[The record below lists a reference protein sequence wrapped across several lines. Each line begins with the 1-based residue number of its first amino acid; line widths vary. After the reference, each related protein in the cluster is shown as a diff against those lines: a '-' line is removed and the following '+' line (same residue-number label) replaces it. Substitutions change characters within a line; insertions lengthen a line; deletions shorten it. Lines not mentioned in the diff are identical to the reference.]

1 MYLAQLELQGFK
13 SFANKTK
20 VKFDSGITAIVG
32 PNGCGK
38 SNIVDALR
46 WVLGEQR
53 PTLLRSAAMTNVIFN
68 GTAAK
73 KALGMAEVSLTI
85 INNRGVLPTEFTDI
99 TMTRRLY
106 RSGES
111 EYLLNNKP
119 CRLRDINDLFMDTG
133 MGPNAYSVIELKMV
147 DDILNDKNNDRR
159 RLFEEAAGITKFK
172 ERKKQ
177 TLKKLSDTRTD
188 LQRMEDI
195 LVEVRKKTRSLQTQ
209 ASRAERA
216 RKYQEELEFLDKA
229 VSRQEYQNVRN
240 ELNPLLER
248 IASVSSTKEELQN
261 RLEMLER
268 NEEEA
273 HEALIEKERAQNEV
287 RRKVERIS
295 SGIREIQTNMRVAEE
310 KIKTEES
317 VIQRYEQDIYQ
328 AENEIRDLRKNLK
341 SNEGELQRAE
351 TELEQVRGEHE
362 AAGTSLED
370 SRRQVGQVRRE
381 LDEAAGQHSE
391 ARRRISE
398 LQNLQVRLES
408 RVENAEEQKERLV
421 KQLGESRE
429 KAASFVEEKEA
440 MEARHDLLLRE
451 YEEAEKQLEQAR
463 TEREQLLNRINQ
475 YKDEIRGLQ
484 SRHDAYRS
492 EYQLLKGLAESS
504 DAHPAGVQYLREHRS
519 DFTML
524 ELVSDVFSSDETR
537 AAAVEAVL
545 GDAANFVITANEEE
559 AVRAFGLLRKKDK
572 GRVTIVPLS
581 RISRRDGHGGSLDGA
596 TMAGAGPAAESAAA
610 KNTATE
616 GPAAEEAISESD
628 GSDRTATDGAAS
640 TDTTPL
646 ADLVTCDAR
655 FEPLKQLF
663 FGHVV
668 LTGSLEDAVRIAAR
682 HRVTAVT
689 SGGDVASHN
698 GFIYSGSSNKNAG
711 VRIGL
716 REKVEKR
723 REQAEAVSLEIEKA
737 EVQLDDLTESY
748 RKFDLQPHQQHL
760 RGCSDRLRK
769 HEARTESTRN
779 QADFYRNN
787 VQELEQRVREL
798 KETVRKAGE
807 ERTQITPEL
816 EKLNGE
822 LEAVVR
828 QEVSLKSALNEKEEI
843 LQRSQTRFND
853 VALRFQNAENRV
865 ATLKRDIARFESDV
879 QAIKDRLSQRAE
891 QATSSKN
898 EIITLREQLE
908 AAEDELRENL
918 IHKET
923 AEKEYNEAEDACAR
937 QRGKINLLEENLKE
951 ARRKKESSQEL
962 LYSLEL
968 GRSKLEMEQKN
979 INDHVWETYNL
990 TIDQIDEQLPED
1002 TDISTAQ
1009 ETIFTL
1015 RQRLKNIGEVN
1026 PLAIREY
1033 EEEKQRL
1040 DHFEVQIRDLE
1051 GAEEQ
1056 LIETI
1061 QEINRN
1067 AQERFNKTFRE
1078 IREHFRTVF
1087 NTLFE
1092 ENDHCDLVIDEE
1104 AEDPLEAKIQIIA
1117 NPRGKRPS
1125 VIEQLSGGE
1134 KTLTAIA
1141 LLFAIYLVKPSPF
1154 CVMDEVDAPLDDPNI
1169 LRFTKLLRKF
1179 SDDTQFIV
1187 ITHNKTTMDKSEM
1200 MYGVTM
1206 PEVGISKLVGVRL
1219 DDVPAT
1225 DNAEV

>member
-73 KALGMAEVSLTI
+73 KALGMAEVSLMI

-99 TMTRRLY
+99 TMTRRLF

-147 DDILNDKNNDRR
+147 DEILNDKNNDRR

-177 TLKKLSDTRTD
+177 TLKKLSDTRAD

-261 RLEMLER
+261 RLEMLEK

-273 HEALIEKERAQNEV
+273 HEALIEKELAQNEV
-287 RRKVERIS
+287 RRKVERIV
-295 SGIREIQTNMRVAEE
+295 GVIQEIRTNMRVAEE
-310 KIKTEES
+310 KVKSEET

-328 AENEIRDLRKNLK
+328 AENEIRDLRKDLK
-341 SNEGELQRAE
+341 VNEEELERAGA
-351 TELEQVRGEHE
+351 ELEQVRGEQE
-362 AAGTSLED
+362 SSRTALEE
-370 SRRQVGQVRRE
+370 SRRQVGRVREE
-381 LDEAAGQHSE
+381 LDTAAGRHSE

-408 RVENAEEQKERLV
+408 RVENAEEQEQRLHRQV
-421 KQLGESRE
+421 AESRE
-429 KAASFVEEKEA
+429 KAASFSEEKEA
-440 MEARHDLLLRE
+440 MDARHILLLQE
-451 YEEAEKQLEQAR
+451 FEEAERQLEQAR
-463 TEREQLLNRINQ
+463 GEREQLLNRINQ
-475 YKDEIRGLQ
+475 HKDEIRGLQ
-484 SRHDAYRS
+484 SRRDALRS

-504 DAHPAGVQYLREHRS
+504 DAHPAGVQYLREHRGEFS
-519 DFTML
+519 ML
-524 ELVSDVFSSDETR
+524 ELVSDVFSSDEKH

-545 GDAANFVITANEEE
+545 GDAANFVIAADEAE

-572 GRVTIVPLS
+572 GRVTIIPLN
-581 RISRRDGHGGSLDGA
+581 RISAEEAFTAGSES
-596 TMAGAGPAAESAAA
+596 AGSVSTGSDSAGSDSAAA
-610 KNTATE
+610 PHGGISAAVNSGGATA
-616 GPAAEEAISESD
+616 
-628 GSDRTATDGAAS
+628 
-640 TDTTPL
+640 L
-646 ADLVTCDAR
+646 AGLVTCEAS

-663 FGHVV
+663 FGGVV
-668 LTGSLEDAVRIAAR
+668 LTESLEDAVRLAAK

-689 SGGDVASHN
+689 SGGDVASQN

-716 REKVEKR
+716 REKVER
-723 REQAEAVSLEIEKA
+723 RRQQAGDVSRELEKA
-737 EVQLDDLTESY
+737 EVLLDDLTESH
-748 RKFDLQPHQQHL
+748 RKFDLQHHRQHVKE
-760 RGCSDRLRK
+760 CSDRLRK
-769 HEARTESTRN
+769 HEARTDSFQT
-779 QADFYRNN
+779 QADFYQKN
-787 VQELEQRVREL
+787 VQELEQRLQEL

-816 EKLNGE
+816 EMLTGE
-822 LEAVVR
+822 LEAIVR
-828 QEVSLKSALNEKEEI
+828 EEVSLKSALNEKEEI

-853 VALRFQNAENRV
+853 VSLRFQNAENRV
-865 ATLKRDIARFESDV
+865 ATLKRDIERFESNV
-879 QAIKDRLSQRAE
+879 QGIKDRLTQRAE
-891 QATSSKN
+891 QAKSSKDQ
-898 EIITLREQLE
+898 IIALREQLE
-908 AAEDELRENL
+908 LSEDELREQL

-923 AEKEYNEAEDACAR
+923 AEKENNEAEEACAR

-951 ARRKKESSQEL
+951 ARRKKDSSQEL

-968 GRSKLEMEQKN
+968 ARSKLEMEQKN
-979 INDHVWETYNL
+979 INDHIWETYNL
-990 TIDQIDEQLPED
+990 TIDQIGEQLPED

-1015 RQRLKNIGEVN
+1015 KQRLKNIGEVN
-1026 PLAIREY
+1026 PLAITEY

-1040 DHFEVQIRDLE
+1040 DHFEEQIRDLE
-1051 GAEEQ
+1051 QAEEQ

-1061 QEINRN
+1061 QEINQN
-1067 AQERFNKTFRE
+1067 AQERFNRTFRA
-1078 IREHFRTVF
+1078 IRENFRTVF

-1092 ENDHCDLVIDEE
+1092 ENDHCDLLIDEK
-1104 AEDPLEAKIQIIA
+1104 AEDPLEAKIEIIA

-1179 SDDTQFIV
+1179 SHDTQFIV
-1187 ITHNKTTMDKSEM
+1187 ITHNKTTMEKSEM

-1206 PEVGISKLVGVRL
+1206 PEVGVSKLVGVRL
-1219 DDVPAT
+1219 D
-1225 DNAEV
+1225 EVKANGNVTV

>member
-13 SFANKTK
+13 SFATKTK

-53 PTLLRSAAMTNVIFN
+53 PSLLRSAAMTNVIFN

-85 INNRGVLPTEFTDI
+85 INNRGVLPTEFNDI

-147 DDILNDKNNDRR
+147 DEILNDKNNDRR

-177 TLKKLSDTRTD
+177 TLKKLSDTRAD
-188 LQRMEDI
+188 LQRLEDI
-195 LVEVRKKTRSLQTQ
+195 LVEVRKKSRSLQAQ

-229 VSRQEYQNVRN
+229 VSRQEYQNVRD

-261 RLEMLER
+261 RLEMLEK

-273 HEALIEKERAQNEV
+273 HQALIDKERAQNDV
-287 RRKVERIS
+287 RRKVERINS
-295 SGIREIQTNMRVAEE
+295 ALQEIRTNMRVAEE
-310 KIKTEES
+310 RVKSEET

-341 SNEGELQRAE
+341 ANEEELKRAGE
-351 TELEQVRGEHE
+351 ELEQVRGEHE
-362 AAGTSLED
+362 AAGKSLEE
-370 SRRQVGQVRRE
+370 SRKQVGQVREE
-381 LDEAAGQHSE
+381 LDAAARQHSE

-408 RVENAEEQKERLV
+408 RVENAEEQEQRLRRQV
-421 KQLGESRE
+421 DESRG
-429 KAASFVEEKEA
+429 KAASFTGGKEDL
-440 MEARHDLLLRE
+440 EARHDLLLRE

-463 TEREQLLNRINQ
+463 NERELLLNRINQ
-475 YKDEIRGLQ
+475 HKDEIRGLQ
-484 SRHDAYRS
+484 SRRDALRS

-504 DAHPAGVQYLREHRS
+504 DAHPAGVQYLREHRG

-524 ELVSDVFSSDETR
+524 ELVSDVFSSDEKH

-545 GDAANFVITANEEE
+545 GDAANFVITANGEE
-559 AVRAFGLLRKKDK
+559 AVRAFGLLRSKDK
-572 GRVTIVPLS
+572 GRVTIIPLD
-581 RISRRDGHGGSLDGA
+581 RISGADATGSASAGGPGA
-596 TMAGAGPAAESAAA
+596 NGPGFKGAGAD
-610 KNTATE
+610 
-616 GPAAEEAISESD
+616 EA
-628 GSDRTATDGAAS
+628 GAAS
-640 TDTTPL
+640 LNDAVSAGNASAL
-646 ADLVTCDAR
+646 AGLVTCEPA
-655 FEPLKQLF
+655 FESLKQLF

-668 LTGSLEDAVRIAAR
+668 LTDSLEDAVRAAGR

-689 SGGDVASHN
+689 TAGDVASQN

-723 REQAEAVSLEIEKA
+723 RQQAEAVSLEIEKA
-737 EVQLDDLTESY
+737 EVQLDDLTDSY
-748 RKFDLQPHQQHL
+748 RKFDLQHHQQHV
-760 RGCSDRLRK
+760 RECSDRLRK
-769 HEARTESTRN
+769 HEARTESFQT
-779 QADFYRNN
+779 QADFYQKN
-787 VQELEQRVREL
+787 VQELEQRLQEL

-807 ERTQITPEL
+807 ERMQITPEL
-816 EKLNGE
+816 EKLTGE
-822 LEAVVR
+822 LESVVR

-879 QAIKDRLSQRAE
+879 QGIKDRLSQRAE
-891 QATSSKN
+891 QAKSSKDQ
-898 EIITLREQLE
+898 IIALREQLE
-908 AAEDELRENL
+908 AGEDELRGQL

-923 AEKEYNEAEDACAR
+923 AEKEYSEAEEACAR
-937 QRGKINLLEENLKE
+937 QRGKINLLEESLKE

-968 GRSKLEMEQKN
+968 AKSKLEMEQKN
-979 INDHVWETYNL
+979 INDHIWETYNL
-990 TIDQIDEQLPED
+990 TIDQIDTQLPED

-1009 ETIFTL
+1009 ETIFNL
-1015 RQRLKNIGEVN
+1015 KQRLKNIGEVN
-1026 PLAIREY
+1026 PLAITEY

-1051 GAEEQ
+1051 SAEEQ

-1067 AQERFNKTFRE
+1067 AQERFNKTFRM
-1078 IREHFRTVF
+1078 IRENFRTVF

-1092 ENDHCDLVIDEE
+1092 ENDHCDLIMDEK
-1104 AEDPLEAKIQIIA
+1104 ADDALEAKIEIIA

-1169 LRFTKLLRKF
+1169 LRFTKLLKKF

-1187 ITHNKTTMDKSEM
+1187 ITHNKTTMEKSEM

-1206 PEVGISKLVGVRL
+1206 PEVGVSKLVGVRL
-1219 DDVPAT
+1219 DDVAANGSAT
-1225 DNAEV
+1225 T

>member
-147 DDILNDKNNDRR
+147 DDILNDKHNDRR

-177 TLKKLSDTRTD
+177 TLKKLSDTRAD

-195 LVEVRKKTRSLQTQ
+195 LVEVRKKTRSLQSQ

-229 VSRQEYQNVRN
+229 VSRQEYQSVRG

-273 HEALIEKERAQNEV
+273 HEALIGKERTQNEV
-287 RRKVERIS
+287 RRKVERIN
-295 SGIREIQTNMRVAEE
+295 SGIQEIRTNMRVAEE
-310 KIKTEES
+310 KIKTEET

-328 AENEIRDLRKNLK
+328 AENEIRELRKNLK
-341 SNEGELQRAE
+341 SNEEELQRAE
-351 TELEQVRGEHE
+351 AELEQVRGEHE
-362 AAGTSLED
+362 TAETSLED
-370 SRRQVGQVRRE
+370 SRRQVGRVRGE
-381 LDEAAGQHSE
+381 LDTAARQHSE

-408 RVENAEEQKERLV
+408 RVENAEEQEQRLQ

-429 KAASFVEEKEA
+429 KAASFIEEKEG
-440 MEARHDLLLRE
+440 MEARHDLFLQE

-475 YKDEIRGLQ
+475 HKDEIRGLQ
-484 SRHDAYRS
+484 SRQDAYRS
-492 EYQLLKGLAESS
+492 EYELLKGLAESS
-504 DAHPAGVQYLREHRS
+504 DAHPAGVQYLREHRD
-519 DFTML
+519 DFSML
-524 ELVSDVFSSDETR
+524 ELVSDVFSSGEKH

-572 GRVTIVPLS
+572 GRVTIVPLN
-581 RISRRDGHGGSLDGA
+581 RISAGKGHGEDRNKVPGDDAPEGA
-596 TMAGAGPAAESAAA
+596 T
-610 KNTATE
+610 
-616 GPAAEEAISESD
+616 
-628 GSDRTATDGAAS
+628 
-640 TDTTPL
+640 PL
-646 ADLVTCDAR
+646 SDLVTCDAT

-668 LTGSLEDAVRIAAR
+668 LTDSLEDAVRLAAK
-682 HRVTAVT
+682 HRMAAVTA
-689 SGGDVASHN
+689 GGDVASQN

-723 REQAEAVSLEIEKA
+723 RQQAEAVSLEIEKA
-737 EVQLDDLTESY
+737 EVQLDDFIESY
-748 RKFDLQPHQQHL
+748 RKFDLQPHQQHV
-760 RGCSDRLRK
+760 RECSDRLRK
-769 HEARTESTRN
+769 HEARTESTQN

-816 EKLNGE
+816 EKRNSE
-822 LEAVVR
+822 LESVVR

-891 QATSSKN
+891 QAKSSKN
-898 EIITLREQLE
+898 EIISLREQLE
-908 AAEDELRENL
+908 AAEDELGEKL
-918 IHKET
+918 IHKGT
-923 AEKEYNEAEDACAR
+923 AEKEYSESEDACAR

-951 ARRKKESSQEL
+951 ARRKKDSSQEL

-968 GRSKLEMEQKN
+968 AKSKLEMEQKN
-979 INDHVWETYNL
+979 INDHVWETYSL
-990 TIDQIDEQLPED
+990 TIDQIEEQLPEN

-1026 PLAIREY
+1026 PLAIKEY
-1033 EEEKQRL
+1033 DEERQRL
-1040 DHFEVQIRDLE
+1040 DHFEEQIRDLE
-1051 GAEEQ
+1051 SAEEQ

-1061 QEINRN
+1061 QEINQK
-1067 AQERFNKTFRE
+1067 AQERFNKTFRA
-1078 IREHFRTVF
+1078 IRENFRTVF

-1092 ENDHCDLVIDEE
+1092 ENDHCDLVIDEQ
-1104 AEDPLEAKIQIIA
+1104 ADDPLEAKIEIIA

-1206 PEVGISKLVGVRL
+1206 PEVGVSKLVGVRL

-1225 DNAEV
+1225 DNATV

>member
-73 KALGMAEVSLTI
+73 KALGMAEVSLMI

-195 LVEVRKKTRSLQTQ
+195 LVEVRKKTRSLQSQ

-216 RKYQEELEFLDKA
+216 RKYQVELEFLDKA
-229 VSRQEYQNVRN
+229 VSRREYQNVRN

-273 HEALIEKERAQNEV
+273 HEALIGKERTQNEV
-287 RRKVERIS
+287 RRKVERIN
-295 SGIREIQTNMRVAEE
+295 SGIQEIRTNMRVAEE
-310 KIKTEES
+310 RIKTEET

-341 SNEGELQRAE
+341 SNEEELQRAE
-351 TELEQVRGEHE
+351 AELEQVRGEHE
-362 AAGTSLED
+362 AARTSLEE
-370 SRRQVGQVRRE
+370 SRRQVGQVRGE
-381 LDEAAGQHSE
+381 LDTAARQHSE

-408 RVENAEEQKERLV
+408 RVENAEEQEQRLH

-429 KAASFVEEKEA
+429 KAASFVEEKEG
-440 MEARHDLLLRE
+440 MEARHDLLHRE
-451 YEEAEKQLEQAR
+451 YEDSEKQLEQAR

-475 YKDEIRGLQ
+475 HKDEIRGLQ
-484 SRHDAYRS
+484 SRQDAYRS
-492 EYQLLKGLAESS
+492 EYELLKGLAESS

-524 ELVSDVFSSDETR
+524 ELVSDVFSSGENH

-572 GRVTIVPLS
+572 GRVTIVPLN
-581 RISRRDGHGGSLDGA
+581 RISAGKGHGEDRNKATGGDTPGGDAPEGGDPESAGSPKGA
-596 TMAGAGPAAESAAA
+596 TPKGTGATP
-610 KNTATE
+610 E
-616 GPAAEEAISESD
+616 GAI
-628 GSDRTATDGAAS
+628 
-640 TDTTPL
+640 PL
-646 ADLVTCDAR
+646 TDLVTCDAT

-668 LTGSLEDAVRIAAR
+668 LTDSLEDAVRLAAR
-682 HRVTAVT
+682 HRVAAVT
-689 SGGDVASHN
+689 AGGDVASQN
-698 GFIYSGSSNKNAG
+698 GFIYSGSSNKNAV

-723 REQAEAVSLEIEKA
+723 RQQAEAVALEIEKA

-748 RKFDLQPHQQHL
+748 RKFDLQPHQQHV
-760 RGCSDRLRK
+760 RECSDRLRK
-769 HEARTESTRN
+769 HEARTESTQN

-787 VQELEQRVREL
+787 VLELEQRVREL

-816 EKLNGE
+816 EKRNSE
-822 LEAVVR
+822 LESVVR
-828 QEVSLKSALNEKEEI
+828 QEVSLKSTLNEKEDI

-891 QATSSKN
+891 QAKSSKN
-898 EIITLREQLE
+898 EIISLRDQLE
-908 AAEDELRENL
+908 AAEDELREKL

-923 AEKEYNEAEDACAR
+923 AEKEYSESEDACAR
-937 QRGKINLLEENLKE
+937 
-951 ARRKKESSQEL
+951 
-962 LYSLEL
+962 
-968 GRSKLEMEQKN
+968 
-979 INDHVWETYNL
+979 
-990 TIDQIDEQLPED
+990 
-1002 TDISTAQ
+1002 
-1009 ETIFTL
+1009 
-1015 RQRLKNIGEVN
+1015 
-1026 PLAIREY
+1026 
-1033 EEEKQRL
+1033 
-1040 DHFEVQIRDLE
+1040 
-1051 GAEEQ
+1051 
-1056 LIETI
+1056 
-1061 QEINRN
+1061 
-1067 AQERFNKTFRE
+1067 
-1078 IREHFRTVF
+1078 
-1087 NTLFE
+1087 
-1092 ENDHCDLVIDEE
+1092 
-1104 AEDPLEAKIQIIA
+1104 
-1117 NPRGKRPS
+1117 
-1125 VIEQLSGGE
+1125 
-1134 KTLTAIA
+1134 
-1141 LLFAIYLVKPSPF
+1141 
-1154 CVMDEVDAPLDDPNI
+1154 
-1169 LRFTKLLRKF
+1169 
-1179 SDDTQFIV
+1179 
-1187 ITHNKTTMDKSEM
+1187 
-1200 MYGVTM
+1200 
-1206 PEVGISKLVGVRL
+1206 
-1219 DDVPAT
+1219 
-1225 DNAEV
+1225 